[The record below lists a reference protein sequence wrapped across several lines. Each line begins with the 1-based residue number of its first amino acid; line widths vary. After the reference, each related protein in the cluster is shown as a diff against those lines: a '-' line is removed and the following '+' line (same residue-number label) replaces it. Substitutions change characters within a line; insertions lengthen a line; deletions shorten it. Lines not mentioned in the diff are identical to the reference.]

1 MLWQNNMIRSLIFA
15 GGLWLFLEL
24 LFLYAQPSAAVF
36 ASPREIL
43 AALPQFLDPDGHL
56 IDLALT
62 LVRTLISCILS
73 IILGLAI
80 GLFIAKSLIFRPQL
94 AFIVDFLRSMPAT
107 ALVPLFLV
115 IFGTGSESKIAA
127 GAFSGTL
134 IVAMSVILGY
144 RSLDTDR
151 LVIADMIG
159 LSGSKRVLYY
169 EIFEVL
175 PSLLVGARGAASL
188 CLVLVVVAEM
198 FVGGDGGL
206 GRVIQDMRY
215 SDDIPTLYG
224 AIIVSGLVGYIM
236 NLMFIAAEMR
246 IVRFMGKS

>member
-1 MLWQNNMIRSLIFA
+1 
-15 GGLWLFLEL
+15 
-24 LFLYAQPSAAVF
+24 
-36 ASPREIL
+36 
-43 AALPQFLDPDGHL
+43 
-56 IDLALT
+56 
-62 LVRTLISCILS
+62 
-73 IILGLAI
+73 
-80 GLFIAKSLIFRPQL
+80 
-94 AFIVDFLRSMPAT
+94 MPAT

-188 CLVLVVVAEM
+188 CLVLVVVSEM

-224 AIIVSGLVGYIM
+224 TIIVSGLVGYIM